1 MSGPTLKYMF
11 TLNSMGLV
19 AAMVEAVLRT
29 RWFPIPTWALVLC
42 VNQVVMGFSLSAE
55 YRKEL

>member
-1 MSGPTLKYMF
+1 MF